1 MFPCAKIHSYELS
14 LWNFPSDGLKHVRFK
29 FVKNISS
36 MWYRNNIYLEWA
48 RFTKVRV
55 LIKWDIYYHF
65 FFKENKNRRA
75 HACSS
80 IFYFAML
87 CKITGTMIPVNK
99 EIGATLRTF
108 LFTVEYKENWFLWF
122 SENAGNGL
130 FTWRHKITCN
140 DGCWKT
146 SFCISVSEITSFKSD
161 KSIFWYDVF

>member
-1 MFPCAKIHSYELS
+1 MGYLLS
-14 LWNFPSDGLKHVRFK
+14 
-29 FVKNISS
+29 
-36 MWYRNNIYLEWA
+36 
-48 RFTKVRV
+48 
-55 LIKWDIYYHF
+55 F

-108 LFTVEYKENWFLWF
+108 LFTVEYKENWFSWF
-122 SENAGNGL
+122 SVNAGNGL

-146 SFCISVSEITSFKSD
+146 SFCISVFEITSFKSD